1 MNMAVLAGAVA
12 LAMVGPLSVS
22 EHGFGPAP
30 AVAQEGWARRSS

>member
-22 EHGFGPAP
+22 EDGFGPAP
-30 AVAQEGWARRSS
+30 LGQPAGPKRSS